1 MKNFYVLAF
10 GIIITI
16 SSSVFAQQVPTPEPT
31 IEVELRENSIRMRSA
46 ELERIKRESAKP
58 KPGKSA
64 QEQEIKFTEIKED
77 FENIQKLQDGIVRSY
92 TTEKKINYSKI
103 SELALGM
110 RNKALRLNANLFG
123 TKSDE
128 PNVFE
133 DSNNAEKNSV
143 RSLIIELDNAI
154 GLFIGSPIF
163 QNTKIV
169 DRKTSEIA
177 QSNLQRILNLSE
189 ALSREADKMK

>member
-10 GIIITI
+10 GSIIAI
-16 SSSVFAQQVPTPEPT
+16 SSSVSAQQVPIPEPT
-31 IEVELRENSIRMRSA
+31 LEAEVRENSIRMRSA
-46 ELERIKRESAKP
+46 ELERIKRDSAKP
-58 KPGKSA
+58 RPRESSK
-64 QEQEIKFTEIKED
+64 EQEIKFAEIKED
-77 FENIQKLQDGIVRSY
+77 FENIQKLQDGIVKSY

-103 SELALGM
+103 SELAADM
-110 RNKALRLNANLFG
+110 RSKVLRLNSNLFG

-128 PNVFE
+128 ANASE

-143 RSLIIELDNAI
+143 RDFIVELDNAI

-163 QNTKIV
+163 QNTKVV
-169 DRKTSEIA
+169 DQKASEIA
-177 QSNLQRILNLSE
+177 QSNLKKILNLSE

>member
-1 MKNFYVLAF
+1 MKKFYVLAI
-10 GIIITI
+10 GIIITTF
-16 SSSVFAQQVPTPEPT
+16 SSVFAQQVPTPEPT

-58 KPGKSA
+58 KPRESA
-64 QEQEIKFTEIKED
+64 KEREIKFAEIKED
-77 FENIQKLQDGIVRSY
+77 FENIQKLQDKIVKSY
-92 TTEKKINYSKI
+92 ITEKKINYSKI
-103 SELALGM
+103 SELATDM

-133 DSNNAEKNSV
+133 DSKTAEKNSV
-143 RSLIIELDNAI
+143 KSLIIELDNAI

-177 QSNLQRILNLSE
+177 QSNLKKILNLSE
-189 ALSREADKMK
+189 ALSREADKIK